1 MMKDQGSQSAAGQ
14 PKQLQKSNVYSKSMA
29 YIEVPNL
36 QSSHMKSQQEF
47 ALDQSESHVNSAE
60 NLPTISEQIVNTK
73 ESRERDAV
81 NSEVEIQHA
90 IDMLNDYGKAS
101 FHKGALCFS
110 SAPQLFDF
118 SEMPHLQLKSGP
130 VESAANQSHF
140 SSNPRILEQTGPF
153 RLQN

>member
-1 MMKDQGSQSAAGQ
+1 
-14 PKQLQKSNVYSKSMA
+14 MA

-36 QSSHMKSQQEF
+36 QKCQMKSQQEF
-47 ALDQSESHVNSAE
+47 AFDQSGSHVNSAD
-60 NLPTISEQIVNTK
+60 NLPTISEQIVNTNDYAK
-73 ESRERDAV
+73 RDRM

-130 VESAANQSHF
+130 IEPVNQSQF
-140 SSNPRILEQTGPF
+140 ASNARILDQTGPF
-153 RLQN
+153 RS